1 MYPKHFQWVCDLLHA
16 QNDPVRKRSEAHK
29 YLCSEL
35 LWVFCP
41 YFFLDVWR
49 ESDSRLCWLV
59 LQKFGLE
66 KPKQMSSCSS
76 ELKETPHPPPFSK
89 RFLMIFTGPLGS
101 YVRAIGVT
109 PSALPQ
115 ALIPFIILSF
125 NSFVRQILTSLAKH
139 NKVYHETS
147 EKGWEI

>member
-1 MYPKHFQWVCDLLHA
+1 MYPKHFQWVCALLHA

-29 YLCSEL
+29 SLCSEL
-35 LWVFCP
+35 LGVFCP
-41 YFFLDVWR
+41 YCFWMWLWR

-76 ELKETPHPPPFSK
+76 ELKETPHPLPFSK
-89 RFLMIFTGPLGS
+89 RFLMIFTRPLGS
-101 YVRAIGVT
+101 FMRAIGVT

-115 ALIPFIILSF
+115 ALSPFIILSF
-125 NSFVRQILTSLAKH
+125 NSFIRQILTSLE
-139 NKVYHETS
+139 NKVYHGTS